1 MAEYINI
8 KGQNIEVVAS
18 DPANPTVGQIWYNS
32 TSNTLKAF
40 NLTTVGAWA
49 TGGNLVNGK
58 SSHAAANNG
67 TQTAS
72 VTFGGYGPPA
82 SPGITADT
90 QNYDGSS
97 WTTSGNMGSARYDLG
112 GAGTQTAALAIAG
125 FTASPYNKSVIVEA
139 YDGSTWS
146 PAPSLTGSLISRNS
160 GLGTQTAA
168 LNITGAITSGFDQP
182 AISACEEYDGTS
194 WTSTG
199 SVGTAR
205 SFVGTAGIQTAGLA
219 IGGNSGVSP
228 PNVASALTEE
238 YNGSTWTAGGAMAT
252 ARSNLGGAGTQ
263 TAGLAFGGDQL
274 PGSSDSTE
282 EYDGTSWTA
291 GGTLPFANNA
301 LRGAGTS
308 NTAALS
314 IGGNGTPTKTTTLEY
329 NGAGQPNTVT
339 ITAS

>member
-72 VTFGGYGPPA
+72 VTFGGLA
-82 SPGITADT
+82 PGITANT

-112 GAGTQTAALAIAG
+112 GAGTQTAALAISG

-139 YDGSTWS
+139 YDGSTWT
-146 PAPSLTGSLISRNS
+146 PAPSLTGSLLSRNS

-168 LNITGAITSGFDQP
+168 LNITGSVQGPSFTQP
-182 AISACEEYDGTS
+182 AISACEEYDGTA

-205 SFVGTAGIQTAGLA
+205 AQVATAGIQTAGLA

-238 YNGSTWTAGGAMAT
+238 YNGSTWTAGGY
-252 ARSNLGGAGTQ
+252 G
-263 TAGLAFGGDQL
+263 AFGVAYGNAQEFNGPGL
-274 PGSSDSTE
+274 PQT
-282 EYDGTSWTA
+282 
-291 GGTLPFANNA
+291 
-301 LRGAGTS
+301 R
-308 NTAALS
+308 
-314 IGGNGTPTKTTTLEY
+314 
-329 NGAGQPNTVT
+329 T